1 MAEFRSLR
9 DRSTRPPT
17 SAELVRLAELREAG
31 VADIYLEPEEAPP
44 EFWENVVQATFHL
57 LTGDGPQWAGWER
70 EVYWSNGW
78 PALKYVHSSVYRL
91 LLTSGEVE
99 LADGR
104 IRRVGTAGRL
114 GAIEHL
120 LDELDDEVAAEF
132 ADLINDRARW
142 HRVGLRVEGRR
153 FVPVTSE
160 LMHVEVTQ
168 PTLLLLAADHLA
180 SVDGLYRKAFDR
192 ALSEDPSG
200 GVTAA
205 TSAVE
210 EMFRIMLGISGSDME
225 ALAKRARSDGLIP
238 AAVYQFAVKLAALRK
253 ESDAHEPGTDD
264 YDVAML
270 AIHLAGSLLLYLGRS
285 ESSG

>member
-1 MAEFRSLR
+1 MPEFRSLG

-17 SAELVRLAELREAG
+17 SAELFRLAELREAG

-57 LTGDGPQWAGWER
+57 LTSDGPQWEGCGQGAALVEQPASVEARALER
-70 EVYWSNGW
+70 V
-78 PALKYVHSSVYRL
+78 PP
-91 LLTSGEVE
+91 LLTRGEVE

-104 IRRVGTAGRL
+104 IRHVETAGRL
-114 GAIEHL
+114 SAIEHL
-120 LDELDDEVAAEF
+120 LDELDDEFAAEF

-142 HRVGLRVEGRR
+142 HRVGVRVEGGR

-168 PTLLLLAADHLA
+168 PTLLLLAADQLA

-192 ALSEDPSG
+192 ALSADPSG
-200 GVTAA
+200 AVTAA

-210 EMFRIMLGISGSDME
+210 EMFRIMLGVGGSDS
-225 ALAKRARSDGLIP
+225 RQHQNTS
-238 AAVYQFAVKLAALRK
+238 
-253 ESDAHEPGTDD
+253 
-264 YDVAML
+264 
-270 AIHLAGSLLLYLGRS
+270 
-285 ESSG
+285 